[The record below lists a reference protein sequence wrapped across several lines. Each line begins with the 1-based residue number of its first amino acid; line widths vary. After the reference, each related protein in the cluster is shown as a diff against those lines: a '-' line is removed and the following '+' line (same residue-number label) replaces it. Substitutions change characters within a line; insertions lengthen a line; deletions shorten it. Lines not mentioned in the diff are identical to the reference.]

1 MLTGRY
7 RLTKREAGQCL
18 ADLFGAE
25 VAVGTVST
33 IEQQVSAALAPVVAE
48 ARAAVRQAAVA
59 NVDETG
65 WREGRRRA
73 WVWTVVTAL
82 VTVFHIDR
90 SRGGQVLRTL
100 LGPDWPGSVGS
111 DRYAAYR
118 GLAVERR
125 QVCWAHLR
133 RDFPK
138 LVDWGPGPRPTGE
151 RLLAYHA
158 QVFALWHRFPA
169 GELDRWELTVAISR
183 VAAELAAVLD
193 DGAVHGHPVAQALCR
208 QLQALWP
215 ALWTFIVGAG
225 VEPTN
230 NAAERA
236 LRPAVLWRKG
246 SFGTHSDGGSR
257 FVERMRTVTA
267 TCRQQ
272 GRHLVAFLVEAIT
285 AASGGQPHPS
295 LLPVAAT

>member
-1 MLTGRY
+1 MTQ
-7 RLTKREAGQCL
+7 REAEQCL
-18 ADLFGAE
+18 ADLCGAA
-25 VAVGTVST
+25 VAVGTVSAL
-33 IEQQVSAALAPVVAE
+33 EPQVSTALAPVVAA
-48 ARAAVRQAAVA
+48 ARAAVQQAAVV

-65 WREGRRRA
+65 WREQRRRA

-100 LGPDWPGSVGS
+100 LGPTWDGIVGS
-111 DRYAAYR
+111 DRFSAYR
-118 GLAVERR
+118 WRPVERR

-133 RDFPK
+133 RDFQK
-138 LVDWGPGPRPTGE
+138 LVDWGPGPRPIGQL
-151 RLLAYHA
+151 LLASTA
-158 QVFALWHRFPA
+158 QVFELWHRFRA
-169 GELDRWELTVAISR
+169 GELEREELAVALSR
-183 VAAELAAVLD
+183 VAAEMAAVLD
-193 DGAVHGHPVAQALCR
+193 DGAAHGHPVAHARCR

-215 ALWTFIVGAG
+215 ALWTFVVVSD

-246 SFGTHSDGGSR
+246 SFGTHCAAGSR
-257 FVERMRTVTA
+257 FAERMLTVTA

-272 GRHLVAFLVEAIT
+272 GRNLSAFLVEALS
-285 AASGGQPHPS
+285 AAHLGQPHPS
-295 LLPVAAT
+295 LLPATS